1 MAGNETND
9 KTGDKKREK
18 EECPL
23 SPAKTPPHNNI
34 LLFTMVKKR
43 TSLHRVVF
51 SFIMASLIL

>member
-9 KTGDKKREK
+9 KAGDKMAEK
-18 EECPL
+18 EGGRFPL
-23 SPAKTPPHNNI
+23 ETASHNNI

>member
-9 KTGDKKREK
+9 KAGDKMAEK
-18 EECPL
+18 ELGRFPL
-23 SPAKTPPHNNI
+23 ETASHNNI

>member
-9 KTGDKKREK
+9 KTGDKMAEK
-18 EECPL
+18 GVRPL
-23 SPAKTPPHNNI
+23 PTGNSLTQQHFT
-34 LLFTMVKKR
+34 FTMVKKR

>member
-9 KTGDKKREK
+9 KTGDKMAERVR
-18 EECPL
+18 PL
-23 SPAKTPPHNNI
+23 PTGNSLTQQH
-34 LLFTMVKKR
+34 FTFHDGEKR